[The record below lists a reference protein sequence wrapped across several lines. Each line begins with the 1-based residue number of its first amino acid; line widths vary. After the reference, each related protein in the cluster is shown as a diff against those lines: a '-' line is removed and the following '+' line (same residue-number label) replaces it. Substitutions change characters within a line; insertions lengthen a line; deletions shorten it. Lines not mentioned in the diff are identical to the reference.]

1 VKWIALALLLL
12 AVPALAAWLRTN
24 PKAAPLVWGLLGF
37 LPFVLGPWHLMVSPY
52 ATPIWSGY
60 VKGWEISLLDTV
72 ALGIIFGTRGRWPR
86 LTLVVPFVIY
96 ILAVTFAVS
105 QAKFAALALS
115 YPIQLCR
122 VFLVFIAVT
131 RVAVNERGER
141 AVFTGLV
148 LGLAVQACYA
158 VTAKAGG
165 ALQTGGSLGHQ
176 NLLGFVSHLA
186 VMPAFAMF
194 LAGRFPRTAF
204 AGVIAG
210 ILDVILTAS
219 RATIALSVFGLVLT
233 LLLSIS
239 LRFSRRKAAL
249 ALIGV
254 LVLLVTYP
262 LANIVL
268 EQRLEAQNQSFF
280 AEDKER
286 EAFERAARAMIRA
299 EPMGVGPNHYV
310 FIANTEGYSARAGV
324 AWRSQSRSTSVHNS
338 YLLVTAETGFLG
350 LISFVTLIVC
360 AAWFAFRT
368 AFQYRDEQASELLIG
383 VGCGI
388 VAMSLHGLLEWM
400 FVVYPTQYVLAVGFG
415 FIGGLRARFMAA
427 APKGKAAKRGWGTR
441 AIKPRKGP
449 RAMAGTGIEDG
460 LADLDPA
467 QVHRRPAI

>member
-1 VKWIALALLLL
+1 
-12 AVPALAAWLRTN
+12 
-24 PKAAPLVWGLLGF
+24 
-37 LPFVLGPWHLMVSPY
+37 MVAPY

-60 VKGWEISLLDTV
+60 VKGWEISLLDVV
-72 ALGIIFGTRGRWPR
+72 ALGVIFGTCGRWPR

-105 QAKFAALALS
+105 QARFAALALS

-141 AVFTGLV
+141 AVFTGVV
-148 LGLAVQACYA
+148 LGLVVQACYA
-158 VTAKAGG
+158 VAAKAGG

-210 ILDVILTAS
+210 ILCVIFTAS
-219 RATIALSVFGLVLT
+219 RATIALSFMGLAVT
-233 LLLSIS
+233 LLLSLS
-239 LRFSRRKAAL
+239 FRFSGRKAAL
-249 ALIGV
+249 GLAGLLV
-254 LVLLVTYP
+254 LVVAYP

-268 EQRLEAQNQSFF
+268 EERLTAHKQTFF

-310 FIANTEGYSARAGV
+310 FIANTEGYSAQAGV
-324 AWRSQSRSTSVHNS
+324 AWRSESRSTSVHNS

-350 LISFVTLIVC
+350 LAAFLTLIGC
-360 AAWFAFRT
+360 AIWTASRT
-368 AFQYRDEQASELLIG
+368 AFRYRKHQASELLIG

-388 VAMSLHGLLEWM
+388 IAMSIHGLFEWM
-400 FVVYPTQYVLAVGFG
+400 FVVYPTQYVLGVGFG
-415 FIGGLRARFMAA
+415 IIGGLRARFLAA
-427 APKGKAAKRGWGTR
+427 APKGKGAKEELGTR
-441 AIKPRKGP
+441 TIKPGKGP
-449 RAMAGTGIEDG
+449 RRMAGLRMRDILT
-460 LADLDPA
+460 
-467 QVHRRPAI
+467 RT

>member
-1 VKWIALALLLL
+1 VKWIALALFLL
-12 AVPALAAWLRTN
+12 AVPALVAWLRTN
-24 PKAAPLVWGLLGF
+24 PRAAPLVWGLLGF
-37 LPFVLGPWHLMVSPY
+37 LPFVLGPWHLMVAPY

-60 VKGWEISLLDTV
+60 VKGWEISLLDVV
-72 ALGIIFGTRGRWPR
+72 ALGVIFGTRGRWPR

-105 QAKFAALALS
+105 QARFAAFALS

-131 RVAVNERGER
+131 RVTMNERGER

-158 VTAKAGG
+158 VAAKAGG

-176 NLLGFVSHLA
+176 NLLGFVSHLP
-186 VMPAFAMF
+186 VMSAFAMF

-204 AGVIAG
+204 AGVVAG
-210 ILDVILTAS
+210 ILCVILTAS
-219 RATIALSVFGLVLT
+219 RATIALSFAGLAVT

-239 LRFSRRKAAL
+239 FRFSGRKAAL
-249 ALIGV
+249 GLAGV
-254 LVLLVTYP
+254 LVLALAYP

-268 EQRLEAQNQSFF
+268 EQRLAAHKQTFF

-286 EAFERAARAMIRA
+286 EAFARAARAMIRA

-310 FIANTEGYSARAGV
+310 FIANTEAYSSQAGV
-324 AWRSQSRSTSVHNS
+324 AWRSESRSTSVHNS

-350 LISFVTLIVC
+350 LIAFLTLIGS
-360 AAWFAFRT
+360 AIWAAFRT
-368 AFQYRDEQASELLIG
+368 AFRYRKYQASELLIG
-383 VGCGI
+383 VGCGLI
-388 VAMSLHGLLEWM
+388 AMSIHGLFEWM

-415 FIGGLRARFMAA
+415 IIGGLRARFMAA
-427 APKGKAAKRGWGTR
+427 AAKDEGTKGGLRRGPT
-441 AIKPRKGP
+441 KPGKGP
-449 RAMAGTGIEDG
+449 GRTAPPRLPEVAPG
-460 LADLDPA
+460 LALA
-467 QVHRRPAI
+467 QPQGTTE